1 MVLGYGLL
9 LISWKE
15 LTNGKSNF
23 FFQIY
28 VIDSADQ
35 KRFEETGL
43 VCTIFIQA
51 CKRFQ
56 IAEASN
62 V

>member
-1 MVLGYGLL
+1 M
-9 LISWKE
+9 
-15 LTNGKSNF
+15 GKVTF